1 MVSPFELSLLGELRN
16 LKEENLFRERFLLPK
31 RGLKVLC
38 SNNYLNLSNHPRVKE
53 RAIEAVKRFG
63 TSSSASQLVS
73 GYTDL
78 HRELEE
84 LLSSIKGCERCLTF
98 GSGYLANVGTISALF
113 GKGDAVFSD
122 RLNHASIIDGVRL
135 SKADRFIYPQRDG
148 ETVEDLLREHRNRY
162 RRCGIITDSV
172 FSMDGDITPL
182 PRLVG
187 LAQRYG
193 CALLVDD
200 AHATGVL
207 GFSSLEYFGIP
218 PKGDTVQIGTFSKA
232 LGSYGAYVC
241 GSEVVIQ
248 YLVNRARSLIF
259 STSLPPPAV
268 GAAIG
273 AVIGLG
279 IGANGA
285 AIGALEVLKDNPDL
299 IRELQRRS
307 KTVKGWLKEFN
318 LSHSED
324 ITPIVPIVLGDE
336 KLTLEVRDRLLQKGF
351 FVQAIRYPT
360 VERGKARLR
369 LTVTLE
375 HPLEVYENFVET
387 LRGILRV

>member
-84 LLSSIKGCERCLTF
+84 LLSSLKGCESCLTF

-135 SKADRFIYPQRDG
+135 SKADRFIYPHRDL
-148 ETVEDLLREHRNRY
+148 ETLEDLLREHRNKY
-162 RRCGIITDSV
+162 RRCGIVTDSV
-172 FSMDGDITPL
+172 FSMDGDIAPL
-182 PRLVG
+182 PRLVD

-218 PKGDTVQIGTFSKA
+218 PKGDMVQIGTFSKA

-268 GAAIG
+268 
-273 AVIGLG
+273 
-279 IGANGA
+279 GA

>member
-31 RGLKVLC
+31 KGLKVLC

-84 LLSSIKGCERCLTF
+84 LLSSLKGCERCLTF
-98 GSGYLANVGTISALF
+98 GSGYLANVGIISALF

-135 SKADRFIYPQRDG
+135 SKADRFIYPHRDL
-148 ETVEDLLREHRNRY
+148 ETLENLLREHRNRY
-162 RRCGIITDSV
+162 RRCGIVTDSV
-172 FSMDGDITPL
+172 FSMDGDIAPI
-182 PRLVG
+182 PQLVD

-218 PKGDTVQIGTFSKA
+218 PKGDIVQIGTFSKA

-241 GSEVVIQ
+241 GSEIVIQ

-259 STSLPPPAV
+259 STSLPPPSV
-268 GAAIG
+268 GAS
-273 AVIGLG
+273 L
-279 IGANGA
+279 
-285 AIGALEVLKDNPDL
+285 GALRVLKDNPDL

-375 HPLEVYENFVET
+375 YPLEVYENFVET
-387 LRGILRV
+387 LKGILRV

>member
-1 MVSPFELSLLGELRN
+1 MVSHFERSLQEELEN
-16 LKEENLFRERFLLPK
+16 LKGENLYRERFLLPRK
-31 RGLKVLC
+31 GVKVLC
-38 SNNYLNLSNHPRVKE
+38 SNNYLNLSRHPYVKR
-53 RAIEAVKRFG
+53 RAIEAIERFG

-73 GYTDL
+73 GYTTL

-84 LLSSIKGCERCLTF
+84 LLSSLKGCDRCITF

-113 GKGDAVFSD
+113 GKEDVVFSD

-135 SKADRFIYPQRDG
+135 SGTKKFIYPHRDT
-148 ETVEDLLREHRNRY
+148 ETLEKLLAEHRKHY

-172 FSMDGDITPL
+172 FSMDGDIAPL
-182 PRLVG
+182 PQLVA
-187 LAQRYG
+187 LAKRYG

-207 GFSSLEYFGIP
+207 GLSSLQYFGIP
-218 PKGDTVQIGTFSKA
+218 PSGEIVQIGTFSKA

-241 GSEVVIQ
+241 GSEIVID
-248 YLVNRARSLIF
+248 YLVNKARSLIF
-259 STSLPPPAV
+259 STSLPPAAV
-268 GAAIG
+268 
-273 AVIGLG
+273 
-279 IGANGA
+279 GA
-285 AIGALEVLKDNPDL
+285 AIGALEVLEKEPSL
-299 IRELQRRS
+299 IGQLQKRS
-307 KTVKGWLKEFN
+307 KTVKGWLKDFD
-318 LSHSED
+318 LGTSEG

-336 KLTLEVRDRLLQKGF
+336 KTTLEVRDKLLQRGF

-375 HPLEVYENFVET
+375 HPLEVYRDFYET
-387 LRGILRV
+387 LNGLIKNRP

>member
-84 LLSSIKGCERCLTF
+84 LLSSLKGCERCLTF

-135 SKADRFIYPQRDG
+135 SKADRFIYPHRDL
-148 ETVEDLLREHRNRY
+148 ETLEDLLREHRNRY

-172 FSMDGDITPL
+172 FSMDGDIAPL

-218 PKGDTVQIGTFSKA
+218 PKGDIVQIGTFSKA

-268 GAAIG
+268 
-273 AVIGLG
+273 
-279 IGANGA
+279 GA

>member
-1 MVSPFELSLLGELRN
+1 MISPFEKSLLEELQT

-31 RGLKVLC
+31 KGLKVLC
-38 SNNYLNLSNHPRVKE
+38 SNNYLNLSNHPFVRE
-53 RAIEAVKRFG
+53 EAIKSIERFG

-73 GYTDL
+73 GYTEL

-84 LLSSIKGCERCLTF
+84 LLSSLKGCERCLTF

-135 SKADRFIYPQRDG
+135 SKADRFIYPHRDL
-148 ETVEDLLREHRNRY
+148 ETLEDLLREHRNRY
-162 RRCGIITDSV
+162 RRCGIVTDSV
-172 FSMDGDITPL
+172 FSMDGDIAPL
-182 PRLVG
+182 PRLVE

-218 PKGDTVQIGTFSKA
+218 PKGDIVQIGTFSKA

-241 GSEVVIQ
+241 GSEIVIQ

-259 STSLPPPAV
+259 STSLPPPSV
-268 GAAIG
+268 GAS
-273 AVIGLG
+273 L
-279 IGANGA
+279 
-285 AIGALEVLKDNPDL
+285 GALRVLKDNPDL

-318 LSHSED
+318 ISHSED

>member
-31 RGLKVLC
+31 KGLKVLC

-84 LLSSIKGCERCLTF
+84 FLSSLKGCESCLTF

-135 SKADRFIYPQRDG
+135 SKADRFIYPHRDL
-148 ETVEDLLREHRNRY
+148 ETLEDLLREHRNRY
-162 RRCGIITDSV
+162 RRCGIVTDSV
-172 FSMDGDITPL
+172 FSMDGDIAPL
-182 PRLVG
+182 PRLVE

-218 PKGDTVQIGTFSKA
+218 PKGDIVQIGTFSKA

-241 GSEVVIQ
+241 GSEIVIQ

-273 AVIGLG
+273 A
-279 IGANGA
+279 
-285 AIGALEVLKDNPDL
+285 LEVLKDNPDL
-299 IRELQRRS
+299 IGELQRRS
-307 KTVKGWLKEFN
+307 KTVKGWLKGFD

-336 KLTLEVRDRLLQKGF
+336 RLTLEVRDRLLQKGF

-375 HPLEVYENFVET
+375 HPLEVYEDFVET